1 MQGCVDL
8 LHVHLRGQERPSA
21 EYPAEI
27 QTLGDHIRKHQLDL
41 GLLQKQVAVQL
52 PTTPRAH
59 NWESGHISPGF
70 WYFSAIRLFLGYLP
84 IPDTGT
90 LADELEVHRFV
101 RGWSQKEAA
110 RDLGVHPEHAG
121 EVGAGGVG
129 ARGRF
134 AVAVREWLEERCPR
148 PCLGDSPSF
157 GRIFA
162 AYEVRSA
169 HAEALRATISP
180 HPLIPT
186 SDMTSIHT
194 SFHRFDSFDAFD
206 RRSCI

>member
-1 MQGCVDL
+1 MQGCVDV

-70 WYFSAIRLFLGYLP
+70 WCFSAIRLFLGYLP

-110 RDLGVHPEHAG
+110 RDLGVDPEHAG
-121 EVGAGGVG
+121 EVGAWGVG
-129 ARGRF
+129 ARRGVRSGRSRMVGGAVPPTLSRRF
-134 AVAVREWLEERCPR
+134 AHLRPNFRRVR
-148 PCLGDSPSF
+148 G
-157 GRIFA
+157 A
-162 AYEVRSA
+162 
-169 HAEALRATISP
+169 IS
-180 HPLIPT
+180 T
-186 SDMTSIHT
+186 
-194 SFHRFDSFDAFD
+194 
-206 RRSCI
+206 C